1 VTKVATGIPGAAT
14 GTPAGTFAVQ
24 VTVTAGSTQHSIAVT
39 LAFPLPSTVFHPIP
53 PNGPRLEKEL
63 PRKPPTKKERRF
75 YVFAMKKF
83 VSLNLAAEVEVS
95 SF

>member
-1 VTKVATGIPGAAT
+1 MPERWTKNAP
-14 GTPAGTFAVQ
+14 
-24 VTVTAGSTQHSIAVT
+24 
-39 LAFPLPSTVFHPIP
+39 
-53 PNGPRLEKEL
+53 EL
-63 PRKPPTKKERRF
+63 PRKPPRKKERRF